1 VQRADLNPIE
11 EARGYQALIE
21 EFQYSQGDLGETI
34 GKSRV
39 HVTNTLRLLKLPVA
53 VLALMENGSLSAG
66 HGRALLG
73 AGDPEALAKTVVGR
87 GLSVRETERLV
98 QQEDQKPPPS
108 AARKIARKN
117 ADIIAAEK
125 DLADTLGMKIELKV
139 SGEGHGVIAIHYGS
153 LEQFDHL
160 CRKLKR

>member
-1 VQRADLNPIE
+1 
-11 EARGYQALIE
+11 
-21 EFQYSQGDLGETI
+21 
-34 GKSRV
+34 
-39 HVTNTLRLLKLPVA
+39 
-53 VLALMENGSLSAG
+53 
-66 HGRALLG
+66 
-73 AGDPEALAKTVVGR
+73 
-87 GLSVRETERLV
+87 VRETERLV

-125 DLADTLGMKIELKV
+125 DLADTLGMKVELKD
-139 SGEGHGVIAIHYGS
+139 SGEGHGVIAIHYDS